1 MPALFKNTVDTILRR
16 ESDNIDFL
24 KAAPKVSKIW
34 SYNSLKWTY
43 KRTKKHRHDSD
54 VSMVPEISHMSS
66 DGAQS

>member
-24 KAAPKVSKIW
+24 KAASKVSKIW
-34 SYNSLKWTY
+34 SYNSLKRTH
-43 KRTKKHRHDSD
+43 KRTKKYRYDSD
-54 VSMVPEISHMSS
+54 VMVPEISHMSS